1 MLPRNAQN
9 LFEICQLTVNK
20 DIKRNLHLE
29 EEVTY
34 LGFKIVGF
42 TPLKIEINELTGDI
56 FQKLTTALKKYSQS
70 DSEQFELVNR
80 NFDNLTIKDDTDH
93 AQNDAIA
100 HLDISDASKKVHLET
115 CKNKLEITKLIF
127 LEDSHNRPLSTENIE
142 VTFHDQNDVTKKH
155 ERAQITQ
162 ELNNTDRET
171 VSDKELAAF
180 EKTFEEK
187 ELEAVADSSPIVKD
201 FEDRKLESIAV
212 TSPDVKDIEE
222 QKEKCVSVSK
232 FTEIRLKNEK
242 EFLDSHK
249 ANETELSK
257 PIENKNSKDIQLEN
271 QSNQIE
277 SKDSSESDSLLEE
290 PIFGVD
296 NEVNFNEKTTE
307 NSHLI
312 KKSEVINE
320 EAVILT
326 GEKENCA
333 QNKHVV
339 NKSNVVNFL
348 AHQNVSVTL
357 PKLKEEPKHHFR
369 NSGNLNTSEKLK
381 TTLHNKTGHKMNAD
395 NCEKTE
401 GIDHKQ
407 HKISEETLDTLRN
420 FKSVLFDDVSANDAH
435 EWKKLLEE
443 RYQEIKVIY
452 DKNTANF
459 QIMGSRNNVLP
470 ARALILKLRGNKDT
484 DKIYTNKNKDTDMMY
499 TNKSKEEQQTLS
511 LNSNKDKRK
520 DCSSDVG
527 LLKIDKDTELRGAKF
542 STSSFEREKE
552 KHFASPVQPNYQNS
566 NKDKRKDCSSDV
578 GLLKID
584 KYDEISGA
592 KSSTSSF
599 EREKGKHFASTLQP
613 QYQESLISH
622 EALGFE
628 MYKESRSRNIKKD
641 QKGNIFVGKSDL
653 KVRISKAN
661 ITKLNVDMIV
671 NAANIKLSPIGGVA
685 LAISKEAGHEL
696 VKDCEEFIKKNGSL
710 RVTDVFVSKG
720 GRLKAKYVMH
730 AVGPNWDYYEDK
742 RNCLKDLR
750 QTVLRCLI
758 EASLRNMRTVA
769 LPSISA
775 AKSKVPAK
783 LCAETYMA
791 AVKSF
796 DCIRQKLSLL
806 SLQEVWFVDVNEELV
821 YTIQDEFLNHWE
833 INSDRYLVKE
843 DLLFSYQ
850 HLDRPEY
857 KDQYSSQNFIRAKK
871 HSLSTFS
878 ASGSK
883 PKESKGLASSSG
895 TTKEKQKTFEF
906 KHLKI
911 TVSVS
916 PALASSDEIVIVF
929 GDPFDKLSGLSDFKC
944 KKCLQEL
951 KGSDQFKS
959 KGFKSFVSHMHG
971 KNSKKIYC
979 LKLDTLIKEGFIKAF
994 EYLASID
1001 ISLLSSTKTREFSVV
1016 ITSNIFF
1023 CEPHHLDFKTVS
1035 TFAEVF
1041 HKFLPDLS
1049 QNKTLKFI
1057 RMAVNEDTFSS
1068 IKKVFDSKVDLF
1080 RTNHAH
1086 VLETRQRVYSP
1097 NHKTSHSLTDDSQPC
1112 DDRTTARAY
1121 NTGSRSS
1128 SRKPHLGNS
1137 VTTASSQFETQ
1148 GGTPANV
1155 ETDCPLCYDGKP
1167 SSLLHC
1173 CNIMICDSCFNKV
1186 QFCPYCRTVFKILTG
1201 NQPDGEMHVNYFKHK
1216 HAAGYEYCGVWEIQY
1231 YFKSGT
1237 QKENHPNPGKW
1248 YSSISRTAYLPD
1260 TSEGFDVLLLLK
1272 LSFMRRLT
1280 FTIGLSLTMNL
1291 EDKITW
1297 NDIHH
1302 KTSLDGG
1309 SYGYPDPN
1317 YLKRVLQELEGKGV
1331 TYESETPEEKLK
1343 LDHFKYELISKKMY
1357 LTYPEH

>member
-1 MLPRNAQN
+1 
-9 LFEICQLTVNK
+9 FEICQLTVNK

-56 FQKLTTALKKYSQS
+56 FKKLTTALKKYSQS
-70 DSEQFELVNR
+70 DSLSEQFELVNR
-80 NFDNLTIKDDTDH
+80 NFDNLTIKDDAAH

-100 HLDISDASKKVHLET
+100 HLDISDASKEVHLET

-127 LEDSHNRPLSTENIE
+127 LEDSHNRSLTTENIE
-142 VTFHDQNDVTKKH
+142 VTFYDQNDVTKKH

-187 ELEAVADSSPIVKD
+187 ELEAVADSSPIVND

-222 QKEKCVSVSK
+222 QKEKCVSISK
-232 FTEIRLKNEK
+232 FTEIRLKKANES
-242 EFLDSHK
+242 LDSHK
-249 ANETELSK
+249 ENETELSK
-257 PIENKNSKDIQLEN
+257 PTESKNSKDIQLGN

-277 SKDSSESDSLLEE
+277 SESSSESDSLLEE

-296 NEVNFNEKTTE
+296 DEVNFNEKTTE
-307 NSHLI
+307 SSHLI
-312 KKSEVINE
+312 KKSEVLKE
-320 EAVILT
+320 ETVILK
-326 GEKENCA
+326 GENENCA
-333 QNKHVV
+333 QNKNVS
-339 NKSNVVNFL
+339 KFKVVNFL
-348 AHQNVSVTL
+348 APQNVSVTL

-369 NSGNLNTSEKLK
+369 NSENLNTLGKLK
-381 TTLHNKTGHKMNAD
+381 RTFHNKTGHKMNAD
-395 NCEKTE
+395 DCEKTE
-401 GIDHKQ
+401 GFDHKEQ
-407 HKISEETLDTLRN
+407 FTSSRHSKHQIIVHRIYYEALKYYFKGHALQQCIDRAKAMDNKYVIQVDKDVMITEETLDTLRN
-420 FKSVLFDDVSANDAH
+420 FKSLLFDDVSANDAH
-435 EWKKLLEE
+435 KWKKLLRE
-443 RYQEIKVIY
+443 YSKEIKIQY
-452 DKNTANF
+452 DKDTETF
-459 QIMGSRNNVLP
+459 KIMGSKDDVVSTET
-470 ARALILKLRGNKDT
+470 LIKTLKGNKDT
-484 DKIYTNKNKDTDMMY
+484 DMIYTNK
-499 TNKSKEEQQTLS
+499 TLF
-511 LNSNKDKRK
+511 LNSTKDERK
-520 DCSSDVG
+520 DCSSDLG
-527 LLKIDKDTELRGAKF
+527 LLKIDKDTELRSAKS
-542 STSSFEREKE
+542 STLSFKREKE
-552 KHFASPVQPNYQNS
+552 KHLASPMQPDYQHS
-566 NKDKRKDCSSDV
+566 F
-578 GLLKID
+578 
-584 KYDEISGA
+584 
-592 KSSTSSF
+592 TS
-599 EREKGKHFASTLQP
+599 Q
-613 QYQESLISH
+613 
-622 EALGFE
+622 EALGLEKF
-628 MYKESRSRNIKKD
+628 KESRSRNIKND

-653 KVRISKAN
+653 KVRICKAD

-685 LAISKEAGHEL
+685 LAISIEAGHEL

-710 RVTDVFVSKG
+710 RVTEVFVSKG

-730 AVGPNWDYYEDK
+730 AVGPIWDRYEDK
-742 RNCLKDLR
+742 KNCLKELR

-758 EASLRNMRTVA
+758 EASLRSMKTVA

-796 DCIRQKLSLL
+796 DNIRQKLSLL
-806 SLQEVWFVDVNEELV
+806 SLQEVCFVDVNEELV
-821 YTIQDEFLNHWE
+821 YTIQEEFLNHWE
-833 INSDRYLVKE
+833 INSDKYLVKE
-843 DLLFSYQ
+843 DLLFFNQ
-850 HLDRPEY
+850 HLDRPECKHKY
-857 KDQYSSQNFIRAKK
+857 TSQDLTRTKK
-871 HSLSTFS
+871 HPSLTFS
-878 ASGSK
+878 ASGSI
-883 PKESKGLASSSG
+883 ESKVSDSSSG
-895 TTKEKQKTFEF
+895 TTKEKQKTYEF

-916 PALASSDEIVIVF
+916 PALTSSDEIVIVF

-951 KGSDQFKS
+951 KGSDQLKS
-959 KGFKSFVSHMHG
+959 KGFKLFVSHMNE
-971 KNSKKIYC
+971 KISKKIYC
-979 LKLDTLIKEGFIKAF
+979 LKLDTLITEGFIKAF
-994 EYLASID
+994 EDLASID

-1016 ITSNIFF
+1016 ITSHIFF
-1023 CEPHHLDFKTVS
+1023 CAHHHLDFKTVS

-1049 QNKTLKFI
+1049 QNKALKCI
-1057 RMAVNEDTFSS
+1057 RMAVNEDTLSS
-1068 IKKVFDSKVDLF
+1068 ITKVFDSKADLF

-1086 VLETRQRVYSP
+1086 VLETRLRVYSP
-1097 NHKTSHSLTDDSQPC
+1097 NHKTSHGLTDDSQPRGH
-1112 DDRTTARAY
+1112 RTTARAY
-1121 NTGSRSS
+1121 NTGIRSS
-1128 SRKPHLGNS
+1128 SRHPPSGTS
-1137 VTTASSQFETQ
+1137 VIAASSQFESQ
-1148 GGTPANV
+1148 GGTTADV
-1155 ETDCPLCYDGKP
+1155 ETDCPICCDGKP

-1173 CNIMICDSCFNKV
+1173 CNIMICESCFKKV
-1186 QFCPYCRTVFKILTG
+1186 QSCPFCRTVFTILTG
-1201 NQPDGEMHVNYFKHK
+1201 EQPDGEMLVNYFQYK
-1216 HAAGYEYCGVWEIQY
+1216 HAAGYEHCGVWEIQY

-1260 TSEGFDVLLLLK
+1260 TSEGFHVLLLLK

-1331 TYESETPEEKLK
+1331 TLESKTPEEKLK
-1343 LDHFKYELISKKMY
+1343 LDHFKIEMMRKKKN
-1357 LTYPEH
+1357 LTYPEY

>member
-1 MLPRNAQN
+1 MFRVSQN

-20 DIKRNLHLE
+20 DIKRNIHLE

-42 TPLKIEINELTGDI
+42 TPLKIEINELTRDI

-70 DSEQFELVNR
+70 DSLSEQFELVN
-80 NFDNLTIKDDTDH
+80 LTIKDDADH

-100 HLDISDASKKVHLET
+100 HLDISDASLET

-127 LEDSHNRPLSTENIE
+127 LEDSHNRPLSSENIE

-155 ERAQITQ
+155 ERTQITQ

-171 VSDKELAAF
+171 VSDKKLAAF

-232 FTEIRLKNEK
+232 FTEIRLKKENES
-242 EFLDSHK
+242 LDSHK
-249 ANETELSK
+249 ENETELSK

-277 SKDSSESDSLLEE
+277 SKDSSESDSILVLEE
-290 PIFGVD
+290 PICGVD

-307 NSHLI
+307 SSHFI
-312 KKSEVINE
+312 TMSEIINE
-320 EAVILT
+320 EAVILK
-326 GEKENCA
+326 GENQNYA

-339 NKSNVVNFL
+339 NKSKVVNFL
-348 AHQNVSVTL
+348 APQNVSVTL

-395 NCEKTE
+395 NCEKTD

-420 FKSVLFDDVSANDAH
+420 FKSDLFDDVSANDAH

-443 RYQEIKVIY
+443 RYQEPKVLY

-459 QIMGSRNNVLP
+459 QIMGSKIDVLP
-470 ARALILKLRGNKDT
+470 ARALILKLRV
-484 DKIYTNKNKDTDMMY
+484 NKDTDMIY

-520 DCSSDVG
+520 DCSSDLG
-527 LLKIDKDTELRGAKF
+527 LLKIDKDTQLRSAKF

-566 NKDKRKDCSSDV
+566 NKDERKDCSSDV
-578 GLLKID
+578 GLFKIDKDTELRGAKFSSFEREKKKHFASPVQPHYQNSNKDERKDCSSDLGLLKID
-584 KYDEISGA
+584 KCNELRGA

-599 EREKGKHFASTLQP
+599 EREKEKHFPSTLQP

-628 MYKESRSRNIKKD
+628 MYKESRSRDIKKE
-641 QKGNIFVGKSDL
+641 KGNIFVEKSDL
-653 KVRISKAN
+653 KVRICKAD

-710 RVTDVFVSKG
+710 RVTEAFVSKG

-730 AVGPNWDYYEDK
+730 AVGPKWDYYEDK

-806 SLQEVWFVDVNEELV
+806 SLQEVWFVDVNEDLV
-821 YTIQDEFLNHWE
+821 HTIQDQFLYHWE
-833 INSDRYLVKE
+833 INSDKYLVKE

-850 HLDRPEY
+850 HLDRPECKHEY
-857 KDQYSSQNFIRAKK
+857 TSQDFIRAKK
-871 HSLSTFS
+871 HSSSTFS

-883 PKESKGLASSSG
+883 SKESKGLASSSS
-895 TTKEKQKTFEF
+895 TSIEKQKTYEF

-916 PALASSDEIVIVF
+916 QALASSDEIVIVF

-959 KGFKSFVSHMHG
+959 KGFKSFVSQMHG

-979 LKLDTLIKEGFIKAF
+979 LKLGTLIKEGFIKAF

-1049 QNKTLKFI
+1049 QNKALKCI

-1086 VLETRQRVYSP
+1086 VLETRQRVYSH
-1097 NHKTSHSLTDDSQPC
+1097 NHKTTYGLTDDSQPC
-1112 DDRTTARAY
+1112 DDKTTARAN

-1128 SRKPHLGNS
+1128 SRQPHLGNS
-1137 VTTASSQFETQ
+1137 VTTASSQFEIQ

-1155 ETDCPLCYDGKP
+1155 ETDCPICYDGKP
-1167 SSLLHC
+1167 NSLLHC
-1173 CNIMICDSCFNKV
+1173 CNIMICDSCFNRV

-1201 NQPDGEMHVNYFKHK
+1201 NQPDGEMHVSYFKHK

-1237 QKENHPNPGKW
+1237 QK
-1248 YSSISRTAYLPD
+1248 
-1260 TSEGFDVLLLLK
+1260 
-1272 LSFMRRLT
+1272 
-1280 FTIGLSLTMNL
+1280 
-1291 EDKITW
+1291 
-1297 NDIHH
+1297 
-1302 KTSLDGG
+1302 
-1309 SYGYPDPN
+1309 
-1317 YLKRVLQELEGKGV
+1317 
-1331 TYESETPEEKLK
+1331 
-1343 LDHFKYELISKKMY
+1343 
-1357 LTYPEH
+1357 

>member
-1 MLPRNAQN
+1 
-9 LFEICQLTVNK
+9 FEICQLTVNK

-100 HLDISDASKKVHLET
+100 HLDISDASKE
-115 CKNKLEITKLIF
+115 
-127 LEDSHNRPLSTENIE
+127 
-142 VTFHDQNDVTKKH
+142 
-155 ERAQITQ
+155 
-162 ELNNTDRET
+162 
-171 VSDKELAAF
+171 
-180 EKTFEEK
+180 
-187 ELEAVADSSPIVKD
+187 
-201 FEDRKLESIAV
+201 
-212 TSPDVKDIEE
+212 
-222 QKEKCVSVSK
+222 
-232 FTEIRLKNEK
+232 
-242 EFLDSHK
+242 
-249 ANETELSK
+249 ANETEFSK

-277 SKDSSESDSLLEE
+277 SKDSSESDSILVLEE

-296 NEVNFNEKTTE
+296 NE
-307 NSHLI
+307 
-312 KKSEVINE
+312 
-320 EAVILT
+320 
-326 GEKENCA
+326 
-333 QNKHVV
+333 
-339 NKSNVVNFL
+339 
-348 AHQNVSVTL
+348 
-357 PKLKEEPKHHFR
+357 
-369 NSGNLNTSEKLK
+369 
-381 TTLHNKTGHKMNAD
+381 TGHKMNAD
-395 NCEKTE
+395 NCEKTD

-443 RYQEIKVIY
+443 RYQEIK
-452 DKNTANF
+452 
-459 QIMGSRNNVLP
+459 
-470 ARALILKLRGNKDT
+470 
-484 DKIYTNKNKDTDMMY
+484 
-499 TNKSKEEQQTLS
+499 
-511 LNSNKDKRK
+511 
-520 DCSSDVG
+520 
-527 LLKIDKDTELRGAKF
+527 
-542 STSSFEREKE
+542 
-552 KHFASPVQPNYQNS
+552 
-566 NKDKRKDCSSDV
+566 
-578 GLLKID
+578 
-584 KYDEISGA
+584 
-592 KSSTSSF
+592 
-599 EREKGKHFASTLQP
+599 
-613 QYQESLISH
+613 
-622 EALGFE
+622 
-628 MYKESRSRNIKKD
+628 
-641 QKGNIFVGKSDL
+641 
-653 KVRISKAN
+653 
-661 ITKLNVDMIV
+661 
-671 NAANIKLSPIGGVA
+671 
-685 LAISKEAGHEL
+685 
-696 VKDCEEFIKKNGSL
+696 
-710 RVTDVFVSKG
+710 
-720 GRLKAKYVMH
+720 
-730 AVGPNWDYYEDK
+730 
-742 RNCLKDLR
+742 
-750 QTVLRCLI
+750 
-758 EASLRNMRTVA
+758 
-769 LPSISA
+769 
-775 AKSKVPAK
+775 
-783 LCAETYMA
+783 
-791 AVKSF
+791 
-796 DCIRQKLSLL
+796 
-806 SLQEVWFVDVNEELV
+806 
-821 YTIQDEFLNHWE
+821 
-833 INSDRYLVKE
+833 
-843 DLLFSYQ
+843 
-850 HLDRPEY
+850 
-857 KDQYSSQNFIRAKK
+857 NFIRAKK

-883 PKESKGLASSSG
+883 PKESK
-895 TTKEKQKTFEF
+895 
-906 KHLKI
+906 
-911 TVSVS
+911 
-916 PALASSDEIVIVF
+916 
-929 GDPFDKLSGLSDFKC
+929 
-944 KKCLQEL
+944 
-951 KGSDQFKS
+951 
-959 KGFKSFVSHMHG
+959 
-971 KNSKKIYC
+971 
-979 LKLDTLIKEGFIKAF
+979 
-994 EYLASID
+994 
-1001 ISLLSSTKTREFSVV
+1001 
-1016 ITSNIFF
+1016 
-1023 CEPHHLDFKTVS
+1023 EPHHLDFKTVS

-1331 TYESETPEEKLK
+1331 TYE
-1343 LDHFKYELISKKMY
+1343 
-1357 LTYPEH
+1357 